1 MWQQLASTA
10 RVWRRPMV
18 SRDRDE
24 AGRASTPLELLFD
37 LCFVVAVSSA
47 ANELSHFI
55 ADGRIADGLSGYFTI
70 FFAIWWA
77 WMNFTWFASAY
88 DTDDIRYRML
98 TFVQIAGVLVIAAGV
113 PAAMERADFKA
124 VTLGYVLLRLSMVV
138 QWLSVAADDPAHR
151 FVARR
156 YALGV
161 TVVQVGW
168 LVRLLLVQS
177 GLGLVSFVALA
188 IAEMVVP
195 ILAERGSMT
204 TWHREHIAERYGLF
218 TLIVLG
224 EAVLGSVNAV
234 QGAIADSGVS
244 GQVLLLALGGLV
256 LFFSCWWTYFDRPF
270 AGFLEPD
277 LGTVFGWGYAHYFLF
292 ASLAGLGAGLEVD
305 LSYFEAH
312 EHLSART
319 AGFAVTIPVAVFLV
333 VLGTICAALL
343 HRPALAL
350 LAGAQATVILA
361 VTWWVSPI
369 DLGVAVVL
377 AGLGVAAGA
386 IGSVAIAN
394 GVGGAGVVGSDATIV
409 MP

>member
-10 RVWRRPMV
+10 RPWRRPMAG
-18 SRDRDE
+18 RDRE
-24 AGRASTPLELLFD
+24 ESGRASTPLELLFD

-47 ANELSHFI
+47 ANELHHFV
-55 ADGRIADGLSGYFTI
+55 ADGHLGDGLIGYLTI

-88 DTDDIRYRML
+88 DTDDIRYRLL

-113 PAAMERADFKA
+113 PAAMDRADFTA
-124 VTLGYVLLRLSMVV
+124 VTLGYVIMRLSMVV
-138 QWLSVAADDPAHR
+138 QWIRVAADDPLHR

-156 YALGV
+156 YAVGV
-161 TVVQVGW
+161 VTVQVGW
-168 LVRLLLVQS
+168 LLRLLLPAE
-177 GLGLVSFVALA
+177 LGLVSFVLLA
-188 IAEMVVP
+188 IAEITVP

-234 QGAIADSGVS
+234 QGAIADHGVS
-244 GQVLLLALGGLV
+244 GQVLLLAFGGLV

-270 AGFLEPD
+270 AALLEPD
-277 LGTVFGWGYAHYFLF
+277 TGSVFGWGYAHYFLF
-292 ASLAGLGAGLEVD
+292 VSLAGLGAGLEVA
-305 LSYFEAH
+305 LAYFEAH
-312 EHLSART
+312 EHMSART

-343 HRPALAL
+343 HRPAVGVV
-350 LAGAQATVILA
+350 GAVQAVVILA
-361 VTWWVSPI
+361 VTWWLSPV
-369 DLGVAVVL
+369 DLGVTVMS
-377 AGLGVAAGA
+377 AGLVVAAGS
-386 IGSVAIAN
+386 IGSVAVAN
-394 GVGGAGVVGSDATIV
+394 RVGGAEAVEADATIAA
-409 MP
+409 P